1 MESTDKLEF
10 QGKTAVITGASSG
23 MGLLTSKCLVE
34 RGANVV
40 MLATN
45 PEKLQEKVDEVNA
58 IGPGK
63 AIGVPTDVRVYD
75 QIAESC
81 RIAKETFGSI
91 DITVSCAG
99 GSEYRIKQ
107 VTPGTEFFDVP
118 IDVYDWG
125 IDVNL
130 KGQFYLAHAA
140 MKYMA
145 EQKSGVVITIG
156 SITGAE
162 GSTTDVGYS
171 TSKSGAMNGLTQSLA
186 LVGAPYGI
194 RCCCVSP
201 GPVLTR
207 PAMAGLKTLLGR
219 AAEPQEIVDLIL
231 YLASDKAA
239 FITGVNYLIDGGRL
253 VLKNKF

>member
-1 MESTDKLEF
+1 MDMEFK
-10 QGKTAVITGASSG
+10 GKTAIVTGASSG
-23 MGLLTSKCLVE
+23 MGLLTSKCLAQ

-40 MLATN
+40 MLATD
-45 PEKLQEKVDEVNA
+45 PEKLAAKVEEVNA
-58 IGPGK
+58 LGFGK
-63 AIGVPTDVRVYD
+63 AIGVPVDVRYYD
-75 QIAESC
+75 QIEAAC
-81 RIAKETFGSI
+81 RKAAETFGSI

-125 IDVNL
+125 LDVNL

-145 EQKSGVVITIG
+145 EQKSGVIINIG

-162 GSTTDVGYS
+162 GSTTDVAYS
-171 TSKSGAMNGLTQSLA
+171 TAKSGAMNGLTQSLA
-186 LVGAPYGI
+186 LVGAPYGV

-207 PAMAGLKTLLGR
+207 PAMANMKTLLGR
-219 AAEPQEIVDLIL
+219 AAEPQEVVDLIL

-239 FITGVNYLIDGGRL
+239 FITGVNYLIDGGRFI
-253 VLKNKF
+253 LKTKI

>member
-1 MESTDKLEF
+1 MGFE
-10 QGKTAVITGASSG
+10 GKTAIVTGASSG
-23 MGLLTSKCLVE
+23 MGLLTSRCLVRE
-34 RGANVV
+34 GANVV
-40 MLATN
+40 MLATD
-45 PEKLQEKVDEVNA
+45 PVKLAEKADEVNSE
-58 IGPGK
+58 GPGK
-63 AIGVPTDVRVYD
+63 AIGVPVDVRFYD
-75 QIAESC
+75 QIEKAC
-81 RIAKETFGSI
+81 RTAYETFGSI

-118 IDVYDWG
+118 IEVYDWG
-125 IDVNL
+125 LDVNL

-145 EQKSGVVITIG
+145 QQKSGVIINIG

-162 GSTTDVGYS
+162 GSTTDVAYS
-171 TSKSGAMNGLTQSLA
+171 TAKSGAMNGLTQSLA
-186 LVGAPYGI
+186 QVGAPYGV

-207 PAMAGLKTLLGR
+207 AAMANMKTLLKR

-253 VLKNKF
+253 VLKNKI